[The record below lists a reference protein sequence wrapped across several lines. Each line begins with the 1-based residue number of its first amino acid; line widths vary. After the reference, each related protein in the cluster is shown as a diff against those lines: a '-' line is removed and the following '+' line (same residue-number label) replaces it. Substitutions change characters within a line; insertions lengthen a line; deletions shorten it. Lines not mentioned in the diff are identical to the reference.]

1 MQSSHAPFWI
11 VIGDLHGRTDRLSAI
26 PGTASAE
33 GILITGD
40 LTTAGGAAAARHV
53 LDSVAAFNPM
63 TLALFGNMDKPGVAA
78 CLREAGI
85 DLHRTVRQLDAA
97 TAVLGIGGS
106 TPTPFGTPSEFS
118 EADIARWLDEL
129 LPQARNSSRLVLVS
143 HTPPLGTACDRTAGG
158 LHVGSEAVREFIVKH
173 QPDVCLCGHIH
184 ESCAED
190 RLGRT
195 RVVNPGALGD
205 GGYAVLSLGATL
217 EVSRHVAGN

>member
-26 PGTASAE
+26 PGVASAA

-53 LDSVAAFNPM
+53 LDSVAAINPTM
-63 TLALFGNMDKPGVAA
+63 LSLFGNMDKPDVAV

-85 DLHRTVRQLDAA
+85 DLHRVVRQLDAD

-129 LPQARNSSRLVLVS
+129 LLQAQDVSRLILVS

-158 LHVGSEAVREFIVKH
+158 LHVGSEAVREFILKH

-184 ESCAED
+184 ESRAED
-190 RLGRT
+190 RLGKT
-195 RVVNPGALGD
+195 LVVNPGALGD
-205 GGYAVLSLGATL
+205 GGYAILSLGDPL
-217 EVSRHVAGN
+217 DVSRHVAGA

>member
-26 PGTASAE
+26 PDVASAE
-33 GILITGD
+33 GVLITGD
-40 LTTAGGAAAARHV
+40 LTTAGGAAAARRV
-53 LDSVAAFNPM
+53 LDSVAAFNP
-63 TLALFGNMDKPGVAA
+63 TLLSLFGNMDKPDVAV
-78 CLREAGI
+78 CLREAGL
-85 DLHRTVRQLDAA
+85 DLHRAVRRLDAD

-129 LPQARNSSRLVLVS
+129 LPQVRGVSRFVLAS

-158 LHVGSEAVREFIVKH
+158 LHVGSEAVREFILKH

-190 RLGRT
+190 HLGRT
-195 RVVNPGALGD
+195 LVVNPGALGD
-205 GGYAVLSLGATL
+205 GGYAILSLGDTL
-217 EVSRHVAGN
+217 KVSRHVAGA

>member
-11 VIGDLHGRTDRLSAI
+11 VIGDLHGRTNHLSAI
-26 PGTASAE
+26 PGVASAA

-53 LDSVAAFNPM
+53 LDSVAAINPTM
-63 TLALFGNMDKPGVAA
+63 LSLFGNMDKPDVAV

-85 DLHRTVRQLDAA
+85 DLHRVVRQLDAD

-129 LPQARNSSRLVLVS
+129 LLQAQDVSRLILVS

-158 LHVGSEAVREFIVKH
+158 LHVGSEAVREFILKH

-184 ESCAED
+184 ESRAED
-190 RLGRT
+190 RLGKT
-195 RVVNPGALGD
+195 LVVNPGALGD
-205 GGYAVLSLGATL
+205 GGYAILSLGDPL
-217 EVSRHVAGN
+217 DVSRHVAGA